1 MNLNRVQSLVNNIF
15 EKFSSDPG
23 KMLIYTG
30 VFGWFLSSA
39 AQVVAIAVNKNIPK
53 EQKSYLIPQEIADGA
68 VNVFSFFL
76 ITQSIKSLTSKLVS
90 TGKIISPKVKNFLLD
105 KGVDLKNSVGK
116 PDFNISK
123 LLTGDLEAI
132 KPDYNKFKGGLD
144 VIATTAGS
152 ILSCNIVTPIIRN
165 NIAANRQRQA
175 LDTNKNQLDN
185 YQRPKGLTMEQFI
198 NNAAIKYGSGNLKI

>member
-1 MNLNRVQSLVNNIF
+1 MVDNFSYDYQDSELV
-15 EKFSSDPG
+15 
-23 KMLIYTG
+23 
-30 VFGWFLSSA
+30 FL
-39 AQVVAIAVNKNIPK
+39 
-53 EQKSYLIPQEIADGA
+53 
-68 VNVFSFFL
+68 FFL
-76 ITQSIKSLTSKLVS
+76 V
-90 TGKIISPKVKNFLLD
+90 
-105 KGVDLKNSVGK
+105 
-116 PDFNISK
+116 DFNISK

-185 YQRPKGLTMEQFI
+185 YQKGFARYNITI
-198 NNAAIKYGSGNLKI
+198 G